1 MHLKGAMRN
10 VINLPSD
17 FILQIAVLST
27 YDSGQ
32 NSISRFKPPD
42 DEDHMNILEKIW
54 LGKTRENIISMNLDE
69 VRFLIGLKVSV
80 CRKEE
85 ESAS

>member
-1 MHLKGAMRN
+1 MHLKGAMWN
-10 VINLPSD
+10 KINSPSD

-32 NSISRFKPPD
+32 NRISWFKPPA
-42 DEDHMNILEKIW
+42 DEYHMNILEKNC
-54 LGKTRENIISMNLDE
+54 LGKTHANIISMNLDE
-69 VRFLIGLKVSV
+69 VRFLIGLRVSV

-85 ESAS
+85 ESAF